1 MISYLSVRNF
11 KLAEAV
17 ELDFETGFTTL
28 TGETGAGKSL
38 IIDAVALLLGERAR
52 PETIAGQADKAEIQG
67 IFLLEEN
74 HAAHRWLIEHEL
86 ESGAECVIR
95 RIITRK
101 SGSRAMVNGSAVP
114 VQNLKQLGELLVDIL
129 GQHEHQLLAGREH
142 QRNTLDAFACIET
155 EVVALSQTFD
165 QLSASRSRFDKLRN
179 RSEADRERAR
189 LLEFQIAELTELEP
203 KPGEEEALH
212 QEYNRLAHAQELMQ
226 GVSTLMDSLYDA
238 EHDSVNQRLNQAAQS
253 ITSLAEHDGE
263 LTPLGE
269 RLDSLAIEVS
279 ELAADLRR
287 CLDGYEHEPER
298 FQQVQ
303 RRLDQLH
310 DVARKYRVEVHQ
322 LGPLLEDCSKE
333 LGEIAADDD
342 TLRDLESEIQ
352 SLEASYNQQA
362 QKISKKRNSAGK
374 QLSEQ
379 VQQELADLGMPG
391 ARFEISFEPLAEAK
405 AWGLESAEFLI
416 STNPGQAPGPLSRV
430 ASGGELS
437 RVTLAINMVS
447 NRGIAAYTQI
457 YDEVDVG
464 IGGGIAEMVGQKLRA
479 LGNNKQVLCVTHLPQ
494 VASQAQHHKK
504 VSKRAAD
511 TTSVRITALSENERT
526 REIARML
533 GGIEMTE
540 RTLEHAAEMLAR
552 ANQ

>member
-179 RSEADRERAR
+179 RSEADRERDPTLRFA
-189 LLEFQIAELTELEP
+189 LLEEAE
-203 KPGEEEALH
+203 
-212 QEYNRLAHAQELMQ
+212 R
-226 GVSTLMDSLYDA
+226 
-238 EHDSVNQRLNQAAQS
+238 
-253 ITSLAEHDGE
+253 I
-263 LTPLGE
+263 
-269 RLDSLAIEVS
+269 I
-279 ELAADLRR
+279 
-287 CLDGYEHEPER
+287 
-298 FQQVQ
+298 
-303 RRLDQLH
+303 
-310 DVARKYRVEVHQ
+310 VE
-322 LGPLLEDCSKE
+322 EDCPVLPICRFVTVYMYE
-333 LGEIAADDD
+333 PGR
-342 TLRDLESEIQ
+342 LRGLANHAMLDHDLALLQTSR
-352 SLEASYNQQA
+352 SSGPAVRAVEAT
-362 QKISKKRNSAGK
+362 
-374 QLSEQ
+374 
-379 VQQELADLGMPG
+379 P
-391 ARFEISFEPLAEAK
+391 
-405 AWGLESAEFLI
+405 
-416 STNPGQAPGPLSRV
+416 
-430 ASGGELS
+430 
-437 RVTLAINMVS
+437 
-447 NRGIAAYTQI
+447 
-457 YDEVDVG
+457 
-464 IGGGIAEMVGQKLRA
+464 
-479 LGNNKQVLCVTHLPQ
+479 
-494 VASQAQHHKK
+494 
-504 VSKRAAD
+504 
-511 TTSVRITALSENERT
+511 
-526 REIARML
+526 
-533 GGIEMTE
+533 
-540 RTLEHAAEMLAR
+540 
-552 ANQ
+552 